1 MNKIVGFAPIVALLA
16 SGPALAMAGLQ
27 NTPDKK
33 GNNKPNVVKATSK
46 PAQVL
51 PSAKKKKKNTKGAL
65 KTVPIKPGMKKP
77 PHFPAPPFAKK
88 QKPNTPPGGSGTSSP
103 PPPPPP
109 PGAGKEMGVSGSGAS
124 TTDLGF
130 GVKEAYELGIDF
142 KKKPKGFKFSLNLE
156 NLDLGELVKHIAKIT
171 GKKFVL
177 GNKVKQNIKATII
190 APTPVTAQEAYMA
203 FLNVLEIND
212 LTIVPEGSF
221 LKIVDSAAG
230 HSSLAVPVY
239 TDGKGVPTGDR
250 VVTKIVHLDYIRA
263 DEMAQLL
270 SKFASKGAD
279 ITPFGTSTLIISD
292 FANNVKRLQKLIAE
306 LDRAGTGD
314 QIWVEKVNYAAAED
328 MAEMLMDV
336 LEAAGV
342 ASEGGGGKHKGGP
355 QPAVALAGGQGGSAH
370 LSKIIPE
377 PRTNSLVI
385 VSSEGAYLKV
395 IQLMQQLD
403 VQVPGEGEIHVHP
416 LQHADA
422 EELAGV
428 LNNVISGVS
437 KGPRGKDG
445 AGLRAGELFEGEVK
459 LTHDKAT
466 NSLVITASI
475 RDYASLRN
483 VIEDLDVARRQVFV
497 EAVIME
503 VQVSKIRNLG
513 VSFNAGTAFDTMDES
528 SLLFGGTTFGSLSSV
543 FLDPTSLTGLA
554 LGLRGPEISEA
565 EGILGTGIS
574 IPAFG
579 VMVNALQSNNDV
591 NILSTPNILATD
603 NETAEITVGG
613 NVPVQQGYSG
623 LGGLASM
630 AGMAGLG
637 GAQGSTSAL
646 GGMGNMGGMG
656 FNPMFSIG
664 RQNVGLTLKIT
675 PHINDSDQIKM
686 EIELEVSEV
695 TGETDLGPL
704 IDQRMAKTVSVVK
717 DQQTV
722 VLGGLVKDNITESV
736 DKVPIL
742 GDIPILGYLFKKKK
756 TRITKT
762 NLLIFLTPYIIRD
775 ATDFRSIFNRKME
788 ERREFIEQ
796 FTAFH
801 SADYEPTI
809 DYSRTNGLVEEIH
822 KTILDLEEE
831 QELLQQI
838 LLEPPPAHAPKTSL
852 GVQEGS

>member
-1 MNKIVGFAPIVALLA
+1 MRTYAGLAILAVALLPP
-16 SGPALAMAGLQ
+16 PALGYAGLQ
-27 NTPDKK
+27 NKK
-33 GNNKPNVVKATSK
+33 GGKKGVKPNVVKATPK
-46 PAQVL
+46 QPKKIA
-51 PSAKKKKKNTKGAL
+51 PITKKKPKGAL
-65 KTVPIKPGMKKP
+65 KTVPITPGIKKP
-77 PHFPAPPFAKK
+77 PHFPAPPSAKK
-88 QKPNTPPGGSGTSSP
+88 HTPPGGQKP

-109 PGAGKEMGVSGSGAS
+109 SNPSGPGS
-124 TTDLGF
+124 TTDLGY
-130 GVKEAYELGIDF
+130 GIQEAYELGIEY

-156 NLDLGELVKHIAKIT
+156 DLDLAELVKHIAKIT

-190 APTPVTAQEAYMA
+190 APSPITAQEAYMA

-221 LKIVDSAAG
+221 LKIVDSGAG
-230 HSSLAVPVY
+230 HSSLAVPLY
-239 TDGKGVPTGDR
+239 PEGKGIPKGDQ
-250 VVTKIVHLDYIRA
+250 VITKIVHLEYVGA

-270 SKFASKGAD
+270 SKFVSKGAD
-279 ITPFGTSTLIISD
+279 VTPFGTSTLIISD
-292 FANNVKRLQKLIAE
+292 FATNIDRLQKLIDE

-314 QIWVEKVNYAAAED
+314 KIWVEKVNYAAASD
-328 MAEMLMDV
+328 IAEMLMEV

-342 ASEGGGGKHKGGP
+342 TTEGQHKKGGP
-355 QPAVALAGGQGGSAH
+355 QPAMGAMGPAGGGAH

-377 PRTNSLVI
+377 DRTNSLVI
-385 VSSEGAYLKV
+385 VSGDAAYLKV
-395 IQLMQQLD
+395 IKLMKQLD
-403 VQVPGEGEIHVHP
+403 VQVPGEGEIHVHA

-428 LNNVISGVS
+428 LNNVISGMG

-445 AGLRAGELFEGEVK
+445 GGLRAGELFEGEVK

-466 NSLVITASI
+466 NSLVITASM
-475 RDYASLRN
+475 RDYASLRK
-483 VIEDLDVARRQVFV
+483 VIDELDVARRQVFV

-503 VQVSKIRNLG
+503 VKLSKIRTLG
-513 VSFNAGTAFDTMDES
+513 VSFNAGSTFETGSEE

-574 IPAFG
+574 IPSFG

-591 NILSTPNILATD
+591 NVLSTPNILATD

-623 LGGLASM
+623 LGGLAGM
-630 AGMAGLG
+630 AGMAGQQGAAGGLG
-637 GAQGSTSAL
+637 GLA
-646 GGMGNMGGMG
+646 GGMGGMG

-675 PHINDSDQIKM
+675 PHINDSDQIKL

-704 IDQRMAKTVSVVK
+704 IDQRLAKTVSVVK

-722 VLGGLVKDNITESV
+722 VLGGLVKDNITETV
-736 DKVPIL
+736 DKIPVL

-796 FTAFH
+796 FTAFQ
-801 SADYEPTI
+801 SAEYEPTI

-822 KTILDLEEE
+822 KTVLELEEE
-831 QELLQQI
+831 QELLEQI
-838 LLEPPPAHAPKTSL
+838 LLAPPVEHVPKESL
-852 GVQEGS
+852 EEEDL

>member
-1 MNKIVGFAPIVALLA
+1 MGLVPLLVIFAA
-16 SGPALAMAGLQ
+16 GPALGFAGLQ
-27 NTPDKK
+27 NDPSKQTSPDGKE
-33 GNNKPNVVKATSK
+33 GGQPGVVKATTQPIEQIK
-46 PAQVL
+46 PVT
-51 PSAKKKKKNTKGAL
+51 KKGKGAL
-65 KTVPIKPGMKKP
+65 KTVPISPGMQKP
-77 PHFPAPPFAKK
+77 PHFPAPPSATK
-88 QKPNTPPGGSGTSSP
+88 QSPGTVGNDKAPTSTP

-109 PGAGKEMGVSGSGAS
+109 APGAGAESTTPTTGAS
-124 TTDLGF
+124 STDLGY
-130 GVKEAYELGIDF
+130 GIQEAYELGIDY
-142 KKKPKGFKFSLNLE
+142 KKQPKGFKFSLNLE
-156 NLDLGELVKHIAKIT
+156 NLDLAELVKHIAKIT

-203 FLNVLEIND
+203 FLNVLELND
-212 LTIVPEGSF
+212 LTIVPDGPF
-221 LKIVDSAAG
+221 LKIVDSAGG
-230 HSSLAVPVY
+230 HSSLAVPVV
-239 TDGKGVPTGDR
+239 TDGKTVPTGDQ
-250 VVTKIVHLDYIRA
+250 VVTKILHLDHVGA
-263 DEMAQLL
+263 TEMAQLL
-270 SKFASKGAD
+270 AKFASKGAD
-279 ITPFGTSTLIISD
+279 ITPFGANTLIISD
-292 FANNVKRLQKLIAE
+292 FATNVKRLQKLIGE
-306 LDRAGTGD
+306 LDKPGTGD
-314 QIWVEKVNYAAAED
+314 QIWVEKVNYASATE
-328 MAEMLMDV
+328 MSEMLMDV

-342 ASEGGGGKHKGGP
+342 TSTTAGKGGP
-355 QPAVALAGGQGGSAH
+355 QPAVAGPEGKGAF

-377 PRTNSLVI
+377 ERTNSLII

-416 LQHADA
+416 LQHADS
-422 EELAGV
+422 EELSGV
-428 LNNVISGVS
+428 LSNVVSGVG
-437 KGPRGKDG
+437 KAHAGKDG

-459 LTHDKAT
+459 ITHDKAT
-466 NSLVITASI
+466 NSLVITASY
-475 RDYASLRN
+475 RDYLALRK
-483 VIEDLDVARRQVFV
+483 VIDELDQARRQVFV

-503 VQVSKIRNLG
+503 VQVSKIKNLG
-513 VSFNAGTAFDTMDES
+513 VSFNAGTAFDTMDEQ

-574 IPAFG
+574 IPSFG

-613 NVPVQQGYSG
+613 NVPIQQGYSALGNLGG
-623 LGGLASM
+623 LGGLAGLAGQAGSSASAM
-630 AGMAGLG
+630 AGGY
-637 GAQGSTSAL
+637 
-646 GGMGNMGGMG
+646 G
-656 FNPMFSIG
+656 FNPMMSIG

-675 PHINDSDQIKM
+675 PHINDSDQIKL

-736 DKVPIL
+736 EKVPIL

-775 ATDFRSIFNRKME
+775 ASDFRSIFNRKME

-796 FTAFH
+796 FTAFN

-822 KTILDLEEE
+822 KTILELEEE
-831 QELLQQI
+831 QALLQQI
-838 LLEPPPAHAPKTSL
+838 LLVPPPDHAPKTSL
-852 GVQEGS
+852 DAPEGP